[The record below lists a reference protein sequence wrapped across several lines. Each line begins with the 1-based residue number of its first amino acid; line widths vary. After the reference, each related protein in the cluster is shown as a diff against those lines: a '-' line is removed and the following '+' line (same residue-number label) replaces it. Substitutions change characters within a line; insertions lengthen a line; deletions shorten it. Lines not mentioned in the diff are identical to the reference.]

1 MPSKVM
7 TPEQVADLL
16 QINPATVY
24 RYIRQNRLEASRLGR
39 HYRITRQAVDRFLR
53 SNSNASDVRVALFD
67 LVARV
72 AQANRGLRSATP
84 LPAKTGLRSL
94 ACWKR
99 TRQSRAAGERSPS
112 REI

>member
-39 HYRITRQAVDRFLR
+39 HYRITREAVDRFLR
-53 SNSNASDVRVALFD
+53 ANSNVAEVRAALFD
-67 LVARV
+67 RVARI
-72 AQANRGLRSATP
+72 AERNRRVRDEDVMRVLEELDTELASA
-84 LPAKTGLRSL
+84 R
-94 ACWKR
+94 
-99 TRQSRAAGERSPS
+99 
-112 REI
+112 

>member
-53 SNSNASDVRVALFD
+53 SNSNASDVRAALFD
-67 LVARV
+67 RVARV
-72 AQANRGLRSATP
+72 AERNRGVKDVEVMRVLEELDAEVA
-84 LPAKTGLRSL
+84 PA
-94 ACWKR
+94 
-99 TRQSRAAGERSPS
+99 Q
-112 REI
+112 

>member
-53 SNSNASDVRVALFD
+53 SNSNASDVRAALFD
-67 LVARV
+67 RVARV
-72 AQANRGLRSATP
+72 AEPNRDRKSTRLNS
-84 LPAKTGLRSL
+84 SH
-94 ACWKR
+94 R
-99 TRQSRAAGERSPS
+99 TISYAVFCLKK
-112 REI
+112 